1 MAVFDHGKARL
12 TGSQSLAYEY
22 VRTLIHRP
30 AVGFNLGSKASSS
43 IVALADSSKHIIQ
56 IVQLLEERRMS
67 FSFCLNKNE
76 LLLLSGFGL
85 LFQGLELNRKGKLMQ
100 DSQRL
105 VCSVIAILERNA
117 APGWAEFKSVACAMI
132 SVDPSPN
139 SVQAVKNGLSPRRK
153 SDSNMKAPPATKSKV
168 GRKQQVQVTTGR
180 FSTGNINTVPKRGSG
195 ERKATA
201 PGGSNQCSQAARSN
215 NVAGVSSAV
224 SDPIGSTRR
233 EQSASQSGAV
243 ANRGLGV
250 PNLDYFS
257 FSNDSEAT
265 PSYPRTGNTD
275 GPKGLMTDEFAG
287 LLNGPALQGPM
298 DGLFS
303 SSDLLGPYMTPPP
316 STANFDWGTDPW
328 TMPADMNRQLAS
340 QSVPSYTEEEMTSG
354 EEQASSDRSN
364 EHRVVAMP
372 SGERIGLEAL
382 DVDFGG

>member
-1 MAVFDHGKARL
+1 
-12 TGSQSLAYEY
+12 
-22 VRTLIHRP
+22 
-30 AVGFNLGSKASSS
+30 
-43 IVALADSSKHIIQ
+43 
-56 IVQLLEERRMS
+56 MS

-105 VCSVIAILERNA
+105 LCSVIAILERNA
-117 APGWAEFKSVACAMI
+117 ALGWAEFKSVACAMI
-132 SVDPSPN
+132 SVDLSPN
-139 SVQAVKNGLSPRRK
+139 PVQAIKNGLSPRRR

-168 GRKQQVQVTTGR
+168 GRKQQVQVTTAGR
-180 FSTGNINTVPKRGSG
+180 FSTGNVNTVPKRGSG

-201 PGGSNQCSQAARSN
+201 PGGSNQCSQVARSN
-215 NVAGVSSAV
+215 SVAGVSSAV
-224 SDPIGSTRR
+224 SDPIGPAGR
-233 EQSASQSGAV
+233 EQSGSQSGAV

-250 PNLDYFS
+250 PNLDYLS

-265 PSYPRTGNTD
+265 ASYPPTDNTH

-287 LLNGPALQGPM
+287 LLNGPALQGPL

-316 STANFDWGTDPW
+316 STGNFDWGRDPW
-328 TMPADMNRQLAS
+328 TMPADMNSQVAS
-340 QSVPSYTEEEMTSG
+340 QSVPSSTEEEMTSG
-354 EEQASSDRSN
+354 EEQASSDRSS
-364 EHRVVAMP
+364 EYRAIAMP

-382 DVDFGG
+382 DVDFGV

>member
-22 VRTLIHRP
+22 IRTLIHRP
-30 AVGFNLGSKASSS
+30 AVESSLGSKASSS

-85 LFQGLELNRKGKLMQ
+85 LFQGLELNRTGKLMQ

-105 VCSVIAILERNA
+105 LCSVIAILERNA
-117 APGWAEFKSVACAMI
+117 AFGWAEFKSVACAMI
-132 SVDPSPN
+132 SVDLSPN
-139 SVQAVKNGLSPRRK
+139 PVQAVKNGLSRRK

-180 FSTGNINTVPKRGSG
+180 FSTGNVNTVPKRGGG

-201 PGGSNQCSQAARSN
+201 PGGSNQCSQVARSN
-215 NVAGVSSAV
+215 SVAGVSSAV
-224 SDPIGSTRR
+224 SDPIGPAAR

-250 PNLDYFS
+250 PNLDYLS

-265 PSYPRTGNTD
+265 ASYPPNSNTD

-287 LLNGPALQGPM
+287 LLNGPALQGPL

-316 STANFDWGTDPW
+316 STGNFDWGRDPW
-328 TMPADMNRQLAS
+328 TMPADMNSQVAS
-340 QSVPSYTEEEMTSG
+340 QSVPSSTEEEMTSG
-354 EEQASSDRSN
+354 EEQASSDRSS
-364 EHRVVAMP
+364 EYRAIAMP

-382 DVDFGG
+382 DVDFGV